1 MDFAHL
7 WGLGGRGVWWV
18 TRAKDNMAY
27 RVRKRLLKR
36 PSGKVLRD
44 DLIYLG
50 QVVPDGATGILWDSR
65 RELQDAGR
73 ARERLPAG
81 AGAARVAVRGTAR
94 GRQTP
99 AGAATPGNSKSQKHK
114 TRPQTLP
121 FKH

>member
-27 RVRKRLLKR
+27 RVRKRLLKK

-50 QVVPDGATGILWDSR
+50 QAVSDGATAILEPVPKPGIFGGSNAAVPIR
-65 RELQDAGR
+65 AAGR
-73 ARERLPAG
+73 
-81 AGAARVAVRGTAR
+81 
-94 GRQTP
+94 
-99 AGAATPGNSKSQKHK
+99 
-114 TRPQTLP
+114 
-121 FKH
+121 F